1 MYGRPSIFDRSAP
14 LRLFRRGVAYMPHTP
29 LGFFFNFPTT
39 FVSEGGIAFKDGRT
53 FSRTSSN
60 ARATST
66 LAFRVT
72 SDAGDDGMVS
82 RQTASPNASQSPL
95 LSLVRRTVHGPI
107 SPEVT
112 SLCERAH
119 VRGSIIIRF
128 WVRPPYLTMRGAK
141 RRTAPMVLCN
151 CQLEATPSSRN
162 GAST

>member
-14 LRLFRRGVAYMPHTP
+14 LRLFRHGVAYMPHAT

-112 SLCERAH
+112 SLCEPTCEVALPFH
-119 VRGSIIIRF
+119 FGFVRLI
-128 WVRPPYLTMRGAK
+128 
-141 RRTAPMVLCN
+141 
-151 CQLEATPSSRN
+151 
-162 GAST
+162 